1 MLSYLY
7 NEREEVKYMS
17 NVLVV
22 YWTATGNTQA
32 MALKVAE
39 GANADLKEISE
50 ISAEDA
56 LKYEKIAFGCP
67 AMGDTFEEAEE
78 FLEWYLQ
85 VEPGLE
91 GKKIAI
97 FGSYGWGSGEWME
110 DWTDRIGQTTAV
122 LFEEALMANE
132 APSSDDEE
140 LCVAFGQRFAQ
151 F

>member
-1 MLSYLY
+1 
-7 NEREEVKYMS
+7 MS

-32 MALKVAE
+32 MAVKVAE
-39 GANADLKEISE
+39 GAKADLKEISE
-50 ISAEDA
+50 IAPEDA

-110 DWTDRIGQTTAV
+110 DWSNRISQTTSV
-122 LFEEALMANE
+122 LFDQPLMANE

-140 LCVAFGQRFAQ
+140 ACFAFGQRFAK

>member
-1 MLSYLY
+1 
-7 NEREEVKYMS
+7 MS

-32 MALKVAE
+32 MAVKVAE
-39 GANADLKEISE
+39 GAKADLKEISE
-50 ISAEDA
+50 IAPEDA

-97 FGSYGWGSGEWME
+97 FGYYGWGSGEWME
-110 DWTDRIGQTTAV
+110 DWSDRVSQTTSI
-122 LFEEALMANE
+122 LFEQPLMANE

-140 LCVAFGQRFAQ
+140 ACVAFGQRFAK

>member
-1 MLSYLY
+1 
-7 NEREEVKYMS
+7 MS

-32 MALKVAE
+32 MAVKVAE
-39 GANADLKEISE
+39 GAKADLKEISE
-50 ISAEDA
+50 IAPEDA

-110 DWTDRIGQTTAV
+110 DWSDRISQTTSV
-122 LFEEALMANE
+122 LFDQPLMANE

-140 LCVAFGQRFAQ
+140 ACFAFGQRFAK

>member
-1 MLSYLY
+1 
-7 NEREEVKYMS
+7 MS

-39 GANADLKEISE
+39 GAKGDLKEINEVSP
-50 ISAEDA
+50 ADA

-78 FLEWYLQ
+78 FLEWYLE

-91 GKKIAI
+91 NKKIAI
-97 FGSYGWGSGEWME
+97 FGSFGWGSGEWME
-110 DWTDRIGQTTAV
+110 DWTDRIGQTSAI

-132 APSSDDEE
+132 APGDDDEQKALE
-140 LCVAFGQRFAQ
+140 FGQRFAK